1 MMEDTTE
8 SPVYLLPAD
17 VIAQVWS
24 REILITLGRRDA
36 EALDAAAWLTTAAA
50 DNLKALE
57 GVAGAEERQARART
71 ALKGII
77 ALGALALQ
85 YKLQRVLRVQW
96 RLWGWSW
103 VECLVD
109 DTALYAALLIRRNA
123 WLAASAAGRRPG
135 KLFRRMSAGAGKP
148 RK

>member
-1 MMEDTTE
+1 MMDDTTE

-24 REILITLGRRDA
+24 REILIALGRCDA

-57 GVAGAEERQARART
+57 VVASAAERKARART

-85 YKLQRVLRVQW
+85 YKLQRALRVQW
-96 RLWGWSW
+96 RLWGWGW

-123 WLAASAAGRRPG
+123 WLAASAAE
-135 KLFRRMSAGAGKP
+135 
-148 RK
+148 

>member
-1 MMEDTTE
+1 MKEDTTE

-24 REILITLGRRDA
+24 REILIALGRCDA

-50 DNLKALE
+50 NNLKALE
-57 GVAGAEERQARART
+57 GVASAAERKARART

-85 YKLQRVLRVQW
+85 YKLQRALRVQW
-96 RLWGWSW
+96 RLGGGLGG
-103 VECLVD
+103 VF
-109 DTALYAALLIRRNA
+109 
-123 WLAASAAGRRPG
+123 G
-135 KLFRRMSAGAGKP
+135 
-148 RK
+148 